1 MTKIPV
7 KIGLVDDHVLMRDAL
22 ATVINTFDGF
32 KVSLL
37 AENGLDFIEKLNQTS
52 MPDILMLDLSMP
64 GMDGHDTIKW
74 LSKNHPEIKILLLT
88 HYDAESII
96 HLIKGG
102 VRGFLKKDVPPGEL
116 KTALQS
122 VMEKGSYCSQTVT
135 SRLFNLMQNHS
146 SKSSVWGTVILNDNE
161 VSFLKLVA
169 TEMTYKEMAL
179 KMKISHRT
187 VDNYRDALFLKLN
200 VKSRIG
206 LAMYAVKSGI
216 VTMNY

>member
-37 AENGLDFIEKLNQTS
+37 AENGLDFIENLNQTS